1 MKAACI
7 AHAGSADWP
16 RLPEALAVLRR
27 RFGRIPVFPVASP
40 GEAEATVAELA
51 RDVEALIVYGGD
63 GTVHQV
69 VNGLPLGTDDAP
81 VIVVLP
87 GGTGNDL
94 VRGFGLPT
102 DPVEAARALLS
113 GEPAACDL
121 LDCGP
126 IRAANGVNAGF
137 AAAATDV
144 LSRQLKLAL
153 GRGAYVLGGAIA
165 MVRWPHWPVRLEVGD
180 ESWEGEAI
188 AVVIGNGPSFG
199 GGRWLLPGAS
209 PSDGL
214 LDATVVPQGVAKVDL
229 ARSLVLHN
237 RLPDELPRFR
247 GAAAELRTSMPCR
260 LDGEAVP
267 TPQSIRVVPDGWR
280 LLLPRRS

>member
-1 MKAACI
+1 MNVACI

-40 GEAEATVAELA
+40 GDAEATVAELA
-51 RDVEALIVYGGD
+51 REVEVLIVYGGD

-69 VNGLPLGTDDAP
+69 VNGLPLDAAGAP
-81 VIVVLP
+81 TIAVLP

-94 VRGFGLPT
+94 IRGLGLPT
-102 DPVEAARALLS
+102 DPVDAARALVS
-113 GEPAACDL
+113 GEPVDVDL

-137 AAAATDV
+137 AAAATDA
-144 LSRQLKLAL
+144 LSRQLKLTL

-209 PSDGL
+209 PTDGL
-214 LDATVVPQGVAKVDL
+214 LDATVVPHGAGKVDL
-229 ARSLVLHN
+229 ARSLVLN
-237 RLPDELPRFR
+237 SRLPDGLPRFR
-247 GAAAELRTSMPCR
+247 GPAAELRTSMPCR

-267 TPQSIRVVPDGWR
+267 TPQTIRVVPKGWR
-280 LLLPRRS
+280 LLLPRAS